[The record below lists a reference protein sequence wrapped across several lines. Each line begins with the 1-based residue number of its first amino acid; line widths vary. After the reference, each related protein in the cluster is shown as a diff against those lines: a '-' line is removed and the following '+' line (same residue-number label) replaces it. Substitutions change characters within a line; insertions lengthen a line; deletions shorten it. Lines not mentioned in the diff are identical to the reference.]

1 MLVCWKLLRATPA
14 CEEPSSPE
22 ASFRAPVRALARTC
36 KAPDD
41 GGSSTK
47 PTALQ
52 CD

>member
-1 MLVCWKLLRATPA
+1 MLVCWKLLRATPS

-22 ASFRAPVRALARTC
+22 HLRAPERRSGGRR

-47 PTALQ
+47 AKALQ